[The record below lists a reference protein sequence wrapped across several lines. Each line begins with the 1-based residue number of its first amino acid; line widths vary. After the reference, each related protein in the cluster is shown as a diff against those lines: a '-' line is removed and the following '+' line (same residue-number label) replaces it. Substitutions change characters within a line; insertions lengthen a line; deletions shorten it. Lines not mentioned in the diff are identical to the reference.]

1 MFRNYLKVALR
12 NLKRHK
18 IYSLINIF
26 GLSIGMACTILIL
39 LWIQNELS
47 YDRFHENVKDI
58 YRVVH
63 ESLISGGYSVGTPA
77 PLAASLKN
85 ESPDIINTVRF
96 RWHSRKIVK
105 CREKIFYEG
114 RVLSADPS
122 IFEIFSF
129 LLIKGDPK
137 AALLDPYSVVITEAT
152 AQKYFGDKDPMGKT
166 LEIDGSLTTVKGII
180 ENIPSNSHIQFN
192 FVTPFQYLEELKPDG
207 IPPWNKSWY
216 TTYVQLQ
223 KNVNPLKV
231 SQKIADLINKNRPSQ
246 KTEER
251 LFLQPLIKI
260 HLYNPRG
267 GGPIKYIYIYSII
280 AFFILFIACI
290 NFMNLSTA
298 RSAHRAKEVGLRK
311 VVGSNRTQ
319 LMKQFFGESIFLT
332 FIAAFFAV
340 LLVELF
346 LPAFN
351 RLSGKH
357 LVVHYSDLRLIF
369 GLIAVII
376 LTGILAGTYP
386 AVYLSSFKPAVVLK
400 SAMKSGLKGSVFRKV
415 LVVTQFSLSIGFIIC
430 TAVIYSQL
438 RYMRNAELG
447 FDKDNLVWIPVTKN
461 IETKFESVKYELLK
475 NSNILGV
482 SAAGESNHGANLD
495 WEGMDPD
502 REEYLESNVYYGMVE
517 TDYIETVKMGLVEG
531 RNFSKDLAS
540 DSQQAY
546 IVNEEAVKQWEMKN
560 PVGKQIS
567 LNSKRGTII
576 GVMKNLHFGFKEKM
590 EPSIIYLSPNTPW
603 DKYKDMFIRIRGG
616 SVPDVMFSIEKMW
629 KNVNPEI
636 PFEYRFIDELI
647 ESQYWLEKQIGTI
660 FNSITL
666 LAIFVSCLGLF
677 GLASFMAE
685 KRTKEIGIRKVLG
698 ASVPSLLKLLSKE
711 FTKWILIS
719 NIIAWPIAY
728 FAMTKWLQA
737 YPNRINISFWLFL
750 FSGAFALVTALATVS
765 YQAIKAGLANPVD
778 SLRYE

>member
-1 MFRNYLKVALR
+1 MLRNYLKVALR

-18 IYSLINIF
+18 IYSFINIY
-26 GLSIGMACTILIL
+26 GLGIGMACTILIL
-39 LWIQNELS
+39 LWVQNELS
-47 YDRFHENVKDI
+47 YDRFHENAEDI

-63 ESLISGGYSVGTPA
+63 ESLISGGYSAGTPA
-77 PLAASLKN
+77 PLAASLRN
-85 ESPDIINTVRF
+85 ESPEIMHTVRL
-96 RWHSRKIVK
+96 RWHPRKIVK
-105 CREKIFYEG
+105 CAEKIFYEG
-114 RVLSADPS
+114 RALSADPS
-122 IFEIFSF
+122 IFEIFTF
-129 LLIKGDPK
+129 PLIKGDPK
-137 AALLDPYSVVITEAT
+137 DALLDPQSVVITEAI
-152 AQKYFGDKDPMGKT
+152 AQKYFGDEDPMGKI
-166 LEIDGSLTTVKGII
+166 LEINGSLTRVKGVIK
-180 ENIPSNSHIQFN
+180 NIQNNSHIQFN
-192 FVTPFQYLEELKPDG
+192 LVTPFQYLEEIKPDG

-216 TTYVQLQ
+216 ITYVQLQ
-223 KNVNPLKV
+223 KNANPSKV

-251 LFLQPLIKI
+251 LFLQSLTEI
-260 HLYNPRG
+260 HLHNPGG
-267 GGPIKYIYIYSII
+267 GGPIKYVYIYSII

-311 VVGSNRTQ
+311 VIGSNRVQ

-332 FIAAFFAV
+332 IIAALFAV
-340 LLVELF
+340 VLVELF

-351 RLSGKH
+351 RFSGKH

-369 GLIAVII
+369 GLFVVII

-386 AVYLSSFKPAVVLK
+386 AVYLSSFKPIAVLK
-400 SAMKSGLKGSVFRKV
+400 STMKSGLKGSAFRKA
-415 LVVTQFSLSIGFIIC
+415 LVVTQFSLSIGLIIC
-430 TAVIYSQL
+430 TAVIYLQL

-447 FDKDNLVWIPVTKN
+447 FDKDNLVWVPVTEN
-461 IETKFESVKYELLK
+461 IETKFETVKYELLK

-482 SAAGESNHGANLD
+482 SAASESNHGANLD

-502 REEYLESNVYYGMVE
+502 REEYLESNVYYAMVD
-517 TDYIETVKMGLVEG
+517 TGYIETVKMGLVEG
-531 RNFSKDLAS
+531 RNFSKDYAS
-540 DSQQAY
+540 DFKEAY
-546 IVNEEAVKQWEMKN
+546 IVNEEAVKRWEMKH

-576 GVMKNLHFGFKEKM
+576 GVMNNLHFGFKEKM

-603 DKYKDMFIRIRGG
+603 DRYKDLFIRIRGG
-616 SVPDVMFSIEKMW
+616 SVPEAISTIEKMW
-629 KNVNPEI
+629 KNVNPDI
-636 PFEYRFIDELI
+636 PFEYRLIDELI

-666 LAIFVSCLGLF
+666 LAIFISCLGLF

-698 ASVPSLLKLLSKE
+698 ASVSSLLRLLSKE
-711 FTKWILIS
+711 FTKWILIG

-728 FAMTKWLQA
+728 FAMNKWLQT
-737 YPNRINISFWLFL
+737 YPNRINISIWIFL
-750 FSGAFALVTALATVS
+750 FSGALALFIALATVS
-765 YQAIKAGLANPVD
+765 YRAIKTATANPVET
-778 SLRYE
+778 LRYE